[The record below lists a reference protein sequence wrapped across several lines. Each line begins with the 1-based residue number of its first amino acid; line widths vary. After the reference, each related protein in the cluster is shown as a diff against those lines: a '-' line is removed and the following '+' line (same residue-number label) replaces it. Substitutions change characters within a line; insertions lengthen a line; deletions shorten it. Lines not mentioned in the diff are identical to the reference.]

1 MTDRSTL
8 RLVVLQVLVLSLL
21 LTLVGRLW
29 YMQVIAAPTVRGPLA
44 GERDDGRGRPRPCAA

>member
-29 YMQVIAAPTVRGPLA
+29 YMQVIAAPTYEARSSANSTMAVVTPA
-44 GERDDGRGRPRPCAA
+44 VVA

>member
-29 YMQVIAAPTVRGPLA
+29 YMQVIAAPTYEARSSA
-44 GERDDGRGRPRPCAA
+44 NAR

>member
-29 YMQVIAAPTVRGPLA
+29 YMQVIAAPTYEAALA
-44 GERDDGRGRPRPCAA
+44 GRTRRWPW

>member
-29 YMQVIAAPTVRGPLA
+29 YMQVIAGPDVRGALL
-44 GERDDGRGRPRPCAA
+44 GQRDAVAWSPRPCAA